1 MSLHELTWLW
11 LKSEHR
17 SQRNKN
23 DWNNNIIQ
31 YLVRSSLMA
40 TKNVWVVFA
49 CRCRSPPKIIMI
61 NIFTETEICQ
71 NVCWV
76 HRQLPS
82 AAPSHSHSRWVYFSS
97 SERNTHVNHR
107 MSLKATNKKRLK
119 SKNEIHDKNVCLAK
133 IAPSSRASK
142 QAARVK
148 RRKMESIYLGFIKI
162 HKNRGFVQL
171 QSLAAF

>member
-1 MSLHELTWLW
+1 MYVEFIANYLPLLRPIPIPDGFISVAANETHMLIIECHS
-11 LKSEHR
+11 K
-17 SQRNKN
+17 QR
-23 DWNNNIIQ
+23 
-31 YLVRSSLMA
+31 
-40 TKNVWVVFA
+40 TK
-49 CRCRSPPKIIMI
+49 
-61 NIFTETEICQ
+61 
-71 NVCWV
+71 
-76 HRQLPS
+76 
-82 AAPSHSHSRWVYFSS
+82 
-97 SERNTHVNHR
+97 
-107 MSLKATNKKRLK
+107 KKLK